1 MSKEKKKTLINVC
14 LHPDDKRTL
23 ILQRI
28 FNNWKASGHNSKTD
42 QVIQN
47 LILLNSMEKSTSVSL
62 FLSNYRHSYGML
74 SSLLTE
80 QEEDK
85 LYEAIDEVYAEALQ
99 QAQGIILQKQYEVY
113 QRLLYDKK
121 SKSMPQPTVAPNF
134 VQSTTPV
141 ETVNTVNHVKPQQQ
155 VEQEQVQAQETSA
168 LIEEEVQL
176 ETNSNPVMDDFNFD
190 DFMDDGSY

>member
-28 FNNWKASGHNSKTD
+28 FNNWKANGHNSKTD

-121 SKSMPQPTVAPNF
+121 SKSMPQPTVAPTS
-134 VQSTTPV
+134 VQPTTPV
-141 ETVNTVNHVKPQQQ
+141 EPINTVNPTKVQQQ
-155 VEQEQVQAQETSA
+155 IEQEQVQEISTS
-168 LIEEEVQL
+168 IEDEDQFEN
-176 ETNSNPVMDDFNFD
+176 TNPMFD
-190 DFMDDGSY
+190 GLFDEAMDDGSY

>member
-28 FNNWKASGHNSKTD
+28 FNNWKANGHNSKTD

-121 SKSMPQPTVAPNF
+121 SKSMPQPTVAPAS
-134 VQSTTPV
+134 VQPTTPV
-141 ETVNTVNHVKPQQQ
+141 EPINTVNPTKVQQQ
-155 VEQEQVQAQETSA
+155 IEQEQVQEISTS
-168 LIEEEVQL
+168 IEDEDQFEN
-176 ETNSNPVMDDFNFD
+176 TNPMFD
-190 DFMDDGSY
+190 GLFDEAMDDGSY

>member
-28 FNNWKASGHNSKTD
+28 FNNWKANGHNSKTD

-121 SKSMPQPTVAPNF
+121 SKSMPQPTVASASVHP
-134 VQSTTPV
+134 TTPV
-141 ETVNTVNHVKPQQQ
+141 ETISTVNPTKAQQPQQQ
-155 VEQEQVQAQETSA
+155 IEQEQVQEIPTS
-168 LIEEEVQL
+168 IEDEDQFENT
-176 ETNSNPVMDDFNFD
+176 TNPMFD
-190 DFMDDGSY
+190 GLFDEAMDDGSY